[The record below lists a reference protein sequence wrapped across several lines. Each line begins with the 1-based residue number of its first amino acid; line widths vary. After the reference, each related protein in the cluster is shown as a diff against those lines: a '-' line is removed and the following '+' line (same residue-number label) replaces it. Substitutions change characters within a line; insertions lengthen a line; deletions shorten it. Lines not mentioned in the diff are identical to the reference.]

1 MAKSQGF
8 SCQDC
13 GACCASFRVCFYW
26 RDAEPEDNPTP
37 VPPGTWSDASHSMR
51 VMNGTDVK
59 HGPRCVSLIGR
70 IGKHVHCDIYENR
83 SSTCRDFSPSYQNG
97 VHNPKCDEARKKHGL
112 PPLGRNT
119 QKILAHAPTKDGLG
133 RP

>member
-1 MAKSQGF
+1 MPAVPLLEF
-8 SCQDC
+8 
-13 GACCASFRVCFYW
+13 ASIGVMRKQKTS
-26 RDAEPEDNPTP
+26 TP
-37 VPPGTWSDASHSMR
+37 VPPGTWTDASHTMR
-51 VMNGTDVK
+51 VMKGTDVK
-59 HGPRCVSLIGR
+59 HGPRCIALIGK

-83 SSTCRDFSPSYQNG
+83 SSTCRDFSRSYQNG

-119 QKILAHAPTKDGLG
+119 QKILVHAPTKDGLG